1 MLKISDTMNSMLK
14 VINSVLLCVL
24 LFACSDET
32 VVSIPETVLPKQKMA
47 EVLMDVHLLE
57 SSMNL
62 NVYNMDRIAAE
73 NTTPGFDILKKNS
86 VTKQQ
91 YDQSFDFYSK
101 HPALLNEIYD
111 SVLNNLSKMQAE
123 VMNKK

>member
-1 MLKISDTMNSMLK
+1 MLKISDTINSMLK

>member
-14 VINSVLLCVL
+14 VINSVMLCVL

-32 VVSIPETVLPKQKMA
+32 VVNIPETVLPKQKMA

-73 NTTPGFDILKKNS
+73 NTTPGFDILKKNN

>member
-1 MLKISDTMNSMLK
+1 MNSMLK

>member
-14 VINSVLLCVL
+14 VISSVLFCVL

-32 VVSIPETVLPKQKMA
+32 VVNIPDTVLPKQKMA

-73 NTTPGFDILKKNS
+73 NTTPGFDILRKNS

-91 YDQSFDFYSK
+91 FDQSFDFYSQ